1 VQLPHALDFPRRLVT
16 QVMKD
21 DVPDL
26 AAVLAYRFLFAVFPF
41 MIFLAAMAAF
51 VAGWIGVSDPTS
63 EIVNGLGN
71 NLPPDVAKQ
80 LTPQLDQVVGQTRP
94 ALLSIG
100 AVLALW
106 AAQGGVGSLMKAMNR
121 AYDIDDRRNYFA
133 KTGTAL
139 ALTVVGSIGLLVAV
153 VALVGGSVMT
163 EEAVSSV
170 GIAPGVWSLISL
182 LRFPVVLLLV
192 AVAVAVLFT
201 FGPDVRV
208 SFRWT
213 LTGGIVFA
221 VVWVVVTALF
231 GLYVA
236 NFASY
241 ANTYGALGGVIVL
254 MLWFYLTGLILL
266 VAAEV
271 VSMLAAAHEPELLE
285 RRRAETRATGEAS
298 GQVRQPDPVD

>member
-16 QVMKD
+16 QVLED

-51 VAGWIGVSDPTS
+51 VAGWIGVSDPTG
-63 EIVNGLGN
+63 EIVTGLGS

-80 LTPQLDQVVGQTRP
+80 LTPQLDQVLGQTRP

-106 AAQGGVGSLMKAMNR
+106 AAQGGVASLMKAMNT
-121 AYDIDDRRNYFA
+121 AYDIEERRNFFA

-153 VALVGGSVMT
+153 IALVGGSVLT
-163 EEAVSSV
+163 QEAVAAV
-170 GIAPGVWSLISL
+170 GIAPGVWNVLSL

-192 AVAVAVLFT
+192 AIAVAALFT
-201 FGPDVRV
+201 YGPDIRV
-208 SFRWT
+208 PFRWT
-213 LTGGIVFA
+213 LTGGILFA
-221 VVWVVVTALF
+221 VAWLVVTALF

-271 VSMLAAAHEPELLE
+271 VSMLAASHEPELLE
-285 RRRAETRATGEAS
+285 RRRAETRISAMSTAS
-298 GQVRQPDPVD
+298 NAE